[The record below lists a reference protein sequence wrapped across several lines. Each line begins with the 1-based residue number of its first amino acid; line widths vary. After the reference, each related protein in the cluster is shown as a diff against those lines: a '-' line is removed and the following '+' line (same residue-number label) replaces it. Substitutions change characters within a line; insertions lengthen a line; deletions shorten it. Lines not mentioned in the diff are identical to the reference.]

1 VDSLGLS
8 SPTFSI
14 VGYKIVSELGR
25 GGMGVVFKANQTDLH
40 RLVAIKM
47 VLRGTVAGPDDL
59 LRFRTEAEATAGLH
73 HPNIVRIYE
82 VGEVDG
88 CPYFSM
94 EYVEG
99 PDLSRRL
106 AEGPLR
112 SKVAARYVA
121 ILARAIQHAHEHNIL
136 HRDLKPSNVLL
147 DGEDQPHITDLDL
160 PNA

>member
-1 VDSLGLS
+1 MSDLLPGVLLPEDQPTLPPPRDGDVPSPLS
-8 SPTFSI
+8 TSDYAGRQI
-14 VGYKIVSELGR
+14 GKYELAAELGR

-82 VGEVDG
+82 VGEVEG

-112 SKVAARYVA
+112 SKVAARY
-121 ILARAIQHAHEHNIL
+121 LA
-136 HRDLKPSNVLL
+136 
-147 DGEDQPHITDLDL
+147 
-160 PNA
+160 